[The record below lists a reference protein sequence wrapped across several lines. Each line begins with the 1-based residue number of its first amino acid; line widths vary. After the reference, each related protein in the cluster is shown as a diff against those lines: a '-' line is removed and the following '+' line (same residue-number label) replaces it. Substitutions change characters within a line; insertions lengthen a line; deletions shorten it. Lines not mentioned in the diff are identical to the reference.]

1 MQTPVISMANLSVA
15 FFGRTVL
22 NGIDLEIPGN
32 SITIIIGPSGSGK
45 TTLLRAVNRLNEEF
59 AGCSS
64 SGTIWIEVSETMAD
78 IYADLHLSKL
88 RRVAGMVF
96 QSPNVFPLSIRKN
109 LLAPLKVMHSLSRS
123 QRHERMEQALKE
135 AELWDEVCDRLD
147 DSALT
152 LSGGQQQRLCLARA
166 LALSPRIL
174 LLDEPTASLDVRS
187 AAKIEELLMKL
198 KERYTI
204 LAVSH
209 SIRQVKHIADRA
221 VILSAGQMIKT
232 LERRELE
239 TPGLLEGLV
248 DEIF

>member
-1 MQTPVISMANLSVA
+1 
-15 FFGRTVL
+15 
-22 NGIDLEIPGN
+22 
-32 SITIIIGPSGSGK
+32 
-45 TTLLRAVNRLNEEF
+45 
-59 AGCSS
+59 
-64 SGTIWIEVSETMAD
+64 
-78 IYADLHLSKL
+78 
-88 RRVAGMVF
+88 MVF